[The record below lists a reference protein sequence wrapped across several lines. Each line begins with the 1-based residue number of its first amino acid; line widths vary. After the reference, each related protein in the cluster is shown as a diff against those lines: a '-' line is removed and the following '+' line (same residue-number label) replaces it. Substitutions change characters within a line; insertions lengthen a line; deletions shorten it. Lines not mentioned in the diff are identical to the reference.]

1 MSLLSAKISPRKRLS
16 FTPKKTRIED
26 SLEDIEFSRLAEVD
40 PIIGDLVDMFD
51 LVDSDTDRQ
60 PQRVDLSQ
68 YYKLAIQVLPPETS
82 ASPGEI
88 IKQLEQTFNIT
99 TARAENGFKKLLA
112 SGAILPTLNPN
123 LYYLKGS
130 TPF

>member
-1 MSLLSAKISPRKRLS
+1 MSLLSAKISKRKRLS
-16 FTPKKTRIED
+16 FTPKKTRTED
-26 SLEDIEFSRLAEVD
+26 SIEDIEFSRLVDLD
-40 PIIGDLVDMFD
+40 PIIGDLVDTFD
-51 LVDSDTDRQ
+51 LVDSDRQ

-68 YYKLAIQVLPPETS
+68 YYKIAIQVLPPEIS
-82 ASPGEI
+82 ASPEEI
-88 IKQLEQTFNIT
+88 IEQLEQTFNIN
-99 TARAENGFKKLLA
+99 TARAEKGFKKLLA

>member
-1 MSLLSAKISPRKRLS
+1 MSLLTAKISKKKSLS
-16 FTPKKTRIED
+16 FTPRKTRIED
-26 SLEDIEFSRLAEVD
+26 SLEDIEFSRVVEADPTIAE
-40 PIIGDLVDMFD
+40 LVDTFD
-51 LVDSDTDRQ
+51 LIDSETGRT

-68 YYKLAIQVLPPETS
+68 YYKISIQVLPPEGS
-82 ASPGEI
+82 ASPEEI
-88 IKQLEQTFNIT
+88 IERLKQTYKTT